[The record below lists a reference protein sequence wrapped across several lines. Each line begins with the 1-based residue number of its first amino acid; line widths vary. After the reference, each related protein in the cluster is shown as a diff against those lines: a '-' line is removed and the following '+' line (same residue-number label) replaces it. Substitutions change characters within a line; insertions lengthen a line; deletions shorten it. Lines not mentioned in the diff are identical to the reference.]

1 MVPNGY
7 LGIAVLLNT
16 GEANVKLLFKGGNL
30 YFEKRWH
37 LDHMLC
43 LVGAGVQAESHSIK
57 VLLMVFR
64 LDGDGTSANPG
75 GQIVHDLQYI

>member
-16 GEANVKLLFKGGNL
+16 GEAKVKLLFKGGNL
-30 YFEKRWH
+30 YFERKWP

-43 LVGAGVQAESHSIK
+43 LVGAGLQAQAHSIK
-57 VLLMVFR
+57 VLLMLFR
-64 LDGDGTSANPG
+64 LPPDGDSP